1 MRQSQKTEQQADRLS
16 RIGLENRKYTRA
28 RSTDYG
34 EGKGMSVTIQDL
46 VLDRNNL
53 NQAYLRVKRN
63 KGAAGID
70 DMTVNDLLPYL
81 RENKTELIASL
92 REGKYKPAPVKR
104 VEIPKPNGGVRKL
117 GIPTVVDR
125 MVQQAVAQI
134 LTPIFERVFSDNSF
148 GFRPHRG
155 AHDAIAKVVDLYN
168 QGYRRVVDLDLKAY
182 FDNVNHDLMIKY
194 LQQYIDDPWTLR
206 LIRKFLTSG
215 VLDHGLFA
223 KSEKGT
229 PQGGPLSPILAN
241 IYLNELDKELT
252 RRGHHFV
259 RYADDCNIYVKSQR
273 AGERVMRSITQFL
286 EKRLK
291 VKVNPDKTKVG
302 SPLRL
307 KFLGFSLGADHNGAY
322 ARPAK
327 QSQQRVK
334 KALKLLTKRNRG
346 ISLTRMFEEI
356 HRKMRGWLQYY
367 SIGKLTNFIQRLD
380 KWLRVRIRQYIW
392 KQWKKFK
399 TKITNLQK
407 LGLSQRD
414 AYVFAS
420 TRKGYWRTAHSKT
433 LSYSLTNRKLEQL
446 GLMNMS
452 KTLQSI
458 QCD

>member
-104 VEIPKPNGGVRKL
+104 VEIPKPNGGVRRL

-125 MVQQAVAQI
+125 MVQQAVA
-134 LTPIFERVFSDNSF
+134 
-148 GFRPHRG
+148 
-155 AHDAIAKVVDLYN
+155 
-168 QGYRRVVDLDLKAY
+168 
-182 FDNVNHDLMIKY
+182 
-194 LQQYIDDPWTLR
+194 
-206 LIRKFLTSG
+206 
-215 VLDHGLFA
+215 
-223 KSEKGT
+223 
-229 PQGGPLSPILAN
+229 
-241 IYLNELDKELT
+241 
-252 RRGHHFV
+252 
-259 RYADDCNIYVKSQR
+259 
-273 AGERVMRSITQFL
+273 QFL

-307 KFLGFSLGADHNGAY
+307 KFLGFSLGVDHNGAY

-399 TKITNLQK
+399 TKVTNLQK
-407 LGLSQRD
+407 LGLSQHD

>member
-34 EGKGMSVTIQDL
+34 EGKGMSVTIQDQ

-63 KGAAGID
+63 KG
-70 DMTVNDLLPYL
+70 
-81 RENKTELIASL
+81 
-92 REGKYKPAPVKR
+92 
-104 VEIPKPNGGVRKL
+104 
-117 GIPTVVDR
+117 
-125 MVQQAVAQI
+125 
-134 LTPIFERVFSDNSF
+134 
-148 GFRPHRG
+148 
-155 AHDAIAKVVDLYN
+155 
-168 QGYRRVVDLDLKAY
+168 
-182 FDNVNHDLMIKY
+182 
-194 LQQYIDDPWTLR
+194 
-206 LIRKFLTSG
+206 
-215 VLDHGLFA
+215 
-223 KSEKGT
+223 
-229 PQGGPLSPILAN
+229 GPLSPLLAN
-241 IYLNELDKELT
+241 IYLNELDEELT

-307 KFLGFSLGADHNGAY
+307 KFLGFSLGVDHNGAY

-399 TKITNLQK
+399 TKVTNLQK
-407 LGLSQRD
+407 LGLSQHD